1 MDRRPV
7 GTVYLLKRAELAV
20 RSCMEVALAEF
31 DLTPAQFLMLF
42 RMRDSV
48 DVCAAELARDI
59 GVRPQS
65 LISLIAPLERA
76 GILEREPSPRHRR
89 ILHIR
94 LTAEG
99 KRLVG
104 DAMRVAARVESELLE
119 SLDEAHLSALHA
131 ALSALRDRAEAHDLH
146 PGSIRARA
154 EELMRSQLGARR
166 RGGSADPG
174 PRDRAKRTRPGVRRV
189 GRNGERA
196 GLRGER

>member
-20 RSCMEVALAEF
+20 RSCMEVALASF

-42 RMRDSV
+42 RMRDCA
-48 DVCAAELARDI
+48 DVSAADLARDI

-89 ILHIR
+89 ILHMR

-104 DAMRVAARVESELLE
+104 DAMRVASRIESELLA
-119 SLDEAHLSALHA
+119 SLDEAHLSALHE
-131 ALSALRDRAEAHDLH
+131 ALTALRDRAEGHDLH

-154 EELMRSQLGARR
+154 EELMRAQIGSR
-166 RGGSADPG
+166 RGS
-174 PRDRAKRTRPGVRRV
+174 V
-189 GRNGERA
+189 
-196 GLRGER
+196 RGER